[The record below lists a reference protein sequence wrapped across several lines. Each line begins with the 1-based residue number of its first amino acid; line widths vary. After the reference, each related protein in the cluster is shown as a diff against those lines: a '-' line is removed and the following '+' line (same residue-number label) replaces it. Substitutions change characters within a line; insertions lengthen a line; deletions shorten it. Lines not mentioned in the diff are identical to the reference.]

1 MNVGKSMNTV
11 KYAIGQ
17 VVRHS
22 KQNYRGIIVDVDYSF
37 QPQGVHSPIMIKR
50 NISTEYPW
58 YRVLVDNSSYITY
71 VKETLLT
78 VEYGD
83 EPICHPDLSKYLKEQ
98 DGHYLPQFQL
108 N

>member
-1 MNVGKSMNTV
+1 MNTV

-22 KQNYRGIIVDVDYSF
+22 KQHYRGIIVDVDYSF

-50 NISTEYPW
+50 NIATEHPW
-58 YRVLVDNSSYITY
+58 YRVLVDNSNHITY
-71 VKETLLT
+71 VKETLLD
-78 VEYGD
+78 VDED
-83 EPICHPDLSKYLKEQ
+83 NEEPICHPELTKYLKEQ
-98 DGHYLPQFQL
+98 NGNYYPQFKI